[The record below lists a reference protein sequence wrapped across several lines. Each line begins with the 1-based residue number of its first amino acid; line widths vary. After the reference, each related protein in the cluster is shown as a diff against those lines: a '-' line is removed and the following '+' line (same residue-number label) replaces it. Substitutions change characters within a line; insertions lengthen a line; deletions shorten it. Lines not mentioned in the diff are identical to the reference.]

1 MKVLNV
7 FRICGI
13 RQIVVFE
20 SVSLIRNRHFKQISV
35 CREVNSNHFFS
46 ITPVSVHY
54 GIITAS
60 PLISYLAVNF
70 IKIRVL

>member
-1 MKVLNV
+1 
-7 FRICGI
+7 
-13 RQIVVFE
+13 
-20 SVSLIRNRHFKQISV
+20 
-35 CREVNSNHFFS
+35 
-46 ITPVSVHY
+46 VHY